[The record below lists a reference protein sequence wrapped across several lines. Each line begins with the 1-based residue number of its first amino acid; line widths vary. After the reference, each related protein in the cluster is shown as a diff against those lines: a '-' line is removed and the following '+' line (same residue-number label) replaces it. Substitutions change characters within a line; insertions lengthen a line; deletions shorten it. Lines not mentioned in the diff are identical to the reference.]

1 MSTVKDS
8 SIINWELH
16 MKIKDV
22 KRLIREEVAL
32 AKSDPSAKI
41 SKARLQEIIRE
52 EVQKLLKE
60 TA

>member
-1 MSTVKDS
+1 MKDS

-22 KRLIREEVAL
+22 KRLIREEVTL

-41 SKARLQEIIRE
+41 NKARLREIIRE

>member
-1 MSTVKDS
+1 MAKDS

-16 MKIKDV
+16 MKLRDA
-22 KRLIREEVAL
+22 KRIINEEIARSK
-32 AKSDPSAKI
+32 AESFAKI
-41 SKARLQEIIRE
+41 NKARLREIIRE

>member
-22 KRLIREEVAL
+22 KRLIREEIAL

>member
-1 MSTVKDS
+1 MAKDS

-22 KRLIREEVAL
+22 KRLIREEVTL
-32 AKSDPSAKI
+32 AKSDPAAKI
-41 SKARLQEIIRE
+41 NKARLREIIRE

>member
-1 MSTVKDS
+1 
-8 SIINWELH
+8 

-22 KRLIREEVAL
+22 KRLIREEIAL